1 MLLTPNLKSLNISR
15 INLEKGILKVL
26 EGLICN
32 QSLEELICIYTQ
44 LNDEILVDIAGFFS
58 EYNELLKLKRLNLS
72 DNRFG
77 GPCGPKEFFAALA
90 YNGHLKELVMFN
102 CKMDNTAFD
111 CFCRMIK
118 LNCCLEKVNFYN
130 NDFNS
135 MENLMKI
142 LRIKKM
148 NFVAK
153 SAEKL
158 SQANANAPA
167 IAIATANSNVNNF
180 EFENIKSGEFANY
193 LIYEFFF

>member
-1 MLLTPNLKSLNISR
+1 
-15 INLEKGILKVL
+15 
-26 EGLICN
+26 
-32 QSLEELICIYTQ
+32 
-44 LNDEILVDIAGFFS
+44 
-58 EYNELLKLKRLNLS
+58 
-72 DNRFG
+72 
-77 GPCGPKEFFAALA
+77 
-90 YNGHLKELVMFN
+90 
-102 CKMDNTAFD
+102 
-111 CFCRMIK
+111 MIK

-142 LRIKKM
+142 LRVKKM

-193 LIYEFFF
+193 FIYEFFF